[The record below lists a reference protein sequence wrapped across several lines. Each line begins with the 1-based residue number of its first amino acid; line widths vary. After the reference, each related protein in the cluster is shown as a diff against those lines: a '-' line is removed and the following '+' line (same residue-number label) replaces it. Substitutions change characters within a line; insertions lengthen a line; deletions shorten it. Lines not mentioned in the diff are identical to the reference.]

1 MAIKVRNQIL
11 VSLSC
16 FILLMQHSYSQT
28 PRDSIMPGKPLTDG
42 ETLVSAY
49 GKFRLGFRGFSRHRY
64 LGIWYHRTD
73 STDYY
78 KEIIWVA
85 NRNNPILGTGS
96 NLTIDSTDGNLKILP
111 NGTDPIVI
119 SSIQAAGNTSATLL
133 ETGNFVLYEMNSDG
147 SNRRVL
153 WQSFD
158 HPTDTL
164 LPGMKIGVNLQTGH
178 KWFLQSWISY
188 YSAAQ
193 GSFTLSMDPNVS
205 NQLIMSWRGDV
216 YRTSGYWLNGHFN
229 SSRPWATGTYKFNY
243 TSNEVEKFF
252 TYSLIQES
260 DVSFPM
266 IKMNFDGSLTD
277 HGEYPLSQCDYR
289 TLIRTSRSG
298 NYAACWNGKIPSCRS
313 SVNSFN
319 GNYGFMSGD
328 GFKFKESDN
337 MTFADCFAKCFSNC
351 SCVAFATTLSGG
363 CEIWGTETN
372 FTETETNFTD
382 FLIFGNRV
390 RPIFT
395 EAKPEI
401 HEVPKEKNGS
411 LSIIAIAGALLA
423 IVYCPMSYLG
433 RRLKYNRERYEQKWW
448 KFLIIVIA
456 IALVL
461 PVLCYLCYLIWRNSK
476 AKVERIRNRRK
487 LLGELGG
494 DVSLPLTSGDGR
506 TEEKDQ
512 NVTHKL
518 KLFDFQTIAAA
529 TNNFSTSQL
538 HNNLVRLLGCSLHGE
553 ERILV
558 YEYMPNKSLDF
569 FIFHSDRKNLLN
581 WKKRFNIIEGIAQG
595 LLYLHKYSRL
605 RVIHRDL
612 KTSNILL
619 DNQMNPKI
627 SDFGMAKIF
636 RFDEHEANT
645 KRVVGTYGYM
655 SPEYAMNGV
664 VSIKTDVFS
673 FGVLV
678 LEIVSGKKNNSCY
691 HTERLLNLVGYAWLL
706 WNERKGLELIDP
718 GLEDG
723 SSSPNE
729 VLRCIHVGLLCVQ
742 DQAIDR
748 PTMSDVV
755 SMLTNESLLLPAPK
769 QPAFYVS
776 DTNEV
781 PEIAEINSENCST
794 NNVTISE
801 IEAR

>member
-1 MAIKVRNQIL
+1 
-11 VSLSC
+11 
-16 FILLMQHSYSQT
+16 
-28 PRDSIMPGKPLTDG
+28 MPGKPLTDG

-73 STDYY
+73 STDFY
-78 KEIIWVA
+78 KEIVWVA

-193 GSFTLSMDPNVS
+193 
-205 NQLIMSWRGDV
+205 
-216 YRTSGYWLNGHFN
+216 
-229 SSRPWATGTYKFNY
+229 
-243 TSNEVEKFF
+243 
-252 TYSLIQES
+252 
-260 DVSFPM
+260 
-266 IKMNFDGSLTD
+266 D

-363 CEIWGTETN
+363 CEIWGTDTN

-411 LSIIAIAGALLA
+411 LSIIAIAGVLLA
-423 IVYCPMSYLG
+423 IV
-433 RRLKYNRERYEQKWW
+433 
-448 KFLIIVIA
+448 
-456 IALVL
+456 VL
-461 PVLCYLCYLIWRNSK
+461 S
-476 AKVERIRNRRK
+476 
-487 LLGELGG
+487 
-494 DVSLPLTSGDGR
+494 
-506 TEEKDQ
+506 
-512 NVTHKL
+512 HKL
-518 KLFDFQTIAAA
+518 
-529 TNNFSTSQL
+529 
-538 HNNLVRLLGCSLHGE
+538 
-553 ERILV
+553 
-558 YEYMPNKSLDF
+558 
-569 FIFHSDRKNLLN
+569 
-581 WKKRFNIIEGIAQG
+581 
-595 LLYLHKYSRL
+595 
-605 RVIHRDL
+605 
-612 KTSNILL
+612 
-619 DNQMNPKI
+619 
-627 SDFGMAKIF
+627 
-636 RFDEHEANT
+636 
-645 KRVVGTYGYM
+645 
-655 SPEYAMNGV
+655 
-664 VSIKTDVFS
+664 
-673 FGVLV
+673 
-678 LEIVSGKKNNSCY
+678 SGKAIKIQSRALWYAICQ
-691 HTERLLNLVGYAWLL
+691 NL
-706 WNERKGLELIDP
+706 
-718 GLEDG
+718 
-723 SSSPNE
+723 
-729 VLRCIHVGLLCVQ
+729 
-742 DQAIDR
+742 
-748 PTMSDVV
+748 SD
-755 SMLTNESLLLPAPK
+755 
-769 QPAFYVS
+769 
-776 DTNEV
+776 
-781 PEIAEINSENCST
+781 
-794 NNVTISE
+794 
-801 IEAR
+801 

>member
-1 MAIKVRNQIL
+1 
-11 VSLSC
+11 
-16 FILLMQHSYSQT
+16 
-28 PRDSIMPGKPLTDG
+28 
-42 ETLVSAY
+42 
-49 GKFRLGFRGFSRHRY
+49 
-64 LGIWYHRTD
+64 
-73 STDYY
+73 
-78 KEIIWVA
+78 
-85 NRNNPILGTGS
+85 
-96 NLTIDSTDGNLKILP
+96 
-111 NGTDPIVI
+111 
-119 SSIQAAGNTSATLL
+119 
-133 ETGNFVLYEMNSDG
+133 
-147 SNRRVL
+147 
-153 WQSFD
+153 
-158 HPTDTL
+158 
-164 LPGMKIGVNLQTGH
+164 
-178 KWFLQSWISY
+178 
-188 YSAAQ
+188 
-193 GSFTLSMDPNVS
+193 MDPNVS

-243 TSNEVEKFF
+243 TSNELEKFF
-252 TYSLIQES
+252 TYSGPQES
-260 DVSFPM
+260 YVPFPM

-277 HGEYPLSQCDYR
+277 HGEYPLSQCDYH

-319 GNYGFMSGD
+319 GNYGFMS
-328 GFKFKESDN
+328 
-337 MTFADCFAKCFSNC
+337 
-351 SCVAFATTLSGG
+351 VIVLVLPLLLLLSGG
-363 CEIWGTETN
+363 CEIWGTETK

-382 FLIFGNRV
+382 FFIFGNRV

-461 PVLCYLCYLIWRNSK
+461 PLLCYLCYLIWRNSK
-476 AKVERIRNRRK
+476 AKEGYYMESI
-487 LLGELGG
+487 LY
-494 DVSLPLTSGDGR
+494 
-506 TEEKDQ
+506 
-512 NVTHKL
+512 HI
-518 KLFDFQTIAAA
+518 FQ
-529 TNNFSTSQL
+529 
-538 HNNLVRLLGCSLHGE
+538 
-553 ERILV
+553 
-558 YEYMPNKSLDF
+558 
-569 FIFHSDRKNLLN
+569 
-581 WKKRFNIIEGIAQG
+581 
-595 LLYLHKYSRL
+595 
-605 RVIHRDL
+605 
-612 KTSNILL
+612 
-619 DNQMNPKI
+619 
-627 SDFGMAKIF
+627 
-636 RFDEHEANT
+636 
-645 KRVVGTYGYM
+645 
-655 SPEYAMNGV
+655 
-664 VSIKTDVFS
+664 
-673 FGVLV
+673 
-678 LEIVSGKKNNSCY
+678 
-691 HTERLLNLVGYAWLL
+691 AWLL

-781 PEIAEINSENCST
+781 PEITEINSENCST
-794 NNVTISE
+794 NNLTVSE